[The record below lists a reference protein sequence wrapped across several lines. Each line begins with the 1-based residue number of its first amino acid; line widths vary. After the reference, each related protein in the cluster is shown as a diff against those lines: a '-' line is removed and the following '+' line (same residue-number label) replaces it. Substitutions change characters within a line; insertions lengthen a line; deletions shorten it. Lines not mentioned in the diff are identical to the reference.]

1 MMLFLTGGL
10 LFQLKSTLTIHQNTI
25 SLVCIK
31 EIPFVLLNEFIFP
44 VVFLAGIL
52 RSLFILADW
61 PPYVLKCFSM
71 CHDFFIL

>member
-1 MMLFLTGGL
+1 MMFLIGGL
-10 LFQLKSTLTIHQNTI
+10 LLQLKSTLTIHQNTI

-31 EIPFVLLNEFIFP
+31 EIPFVLLNELFFS

-52 RSLFILADW
+52 RSPFILADW

-71 CHDFFIL
+71 CYDFLTL